1 MVIDSLFDD
10 LLQCVKINYAINIAL
25 IFSEV

>member
-1 MVIDSLFDD
+1 MFIDSLFDD
-10 LLQCVKINYAINIAL
+10 LLQCVNVTHAINIAL